1 MLGADEWWSN
11 FASQP
16 DDDDWRDVMA
26 AHALDLYR
34 QTAAVMR
41 PAADAAGQPEPVDNA
56 IEILRELADAC
67 ALHSYPWSPGERE
80 DMRIPDRAA
89 IERRARGEGV
99 DEWVRGLGH
108 RLDLRTSGIVGKTWP
123 PAIGRK
129 SEDGLATYFAEAAA
143 LYEVV
148 IEARAVPHGWDVLR
162 AEVFRRGACRHV
174 AIARSWLLWAK
185 RRNDPE
191 TVNVAYATLLMAQM
205 FFVASRD
212 AEFGETLF
220 PSETFLRVL
229 LGARRGTPWLVN
241 NGIELPPWLNR
252 RRRERSG

>member
-11 FASQP
+11 FAAEP
-16 DDDDWRDVMA
+16 DDNDWRDVMA

-34 QTAAVMR
+34 QTAAVMHAG
-41 PAADAAGQPEPVDNA
+41 PESAAHPEPVDSA

-67 ALHSYPWSPGERE
+67 ALHSYPWSPGERI
-80 DMRIPDRAA
+80 DLRIPDRAA
-89 IERRARGEGV
+89 IEQRARAHGV

-108 RLDLRTSGIVGKTWP
+108 QLDLRTSGVVAKTWP
-123 PAIGRK
+123 PATGQK
-129 SEDGLATYFAEAAA
+129 TQDALAAYFAEAAA
-143 LYEVV
+143 LYDVV
-148 IEARAVPHGWDVLR
+148 MEARATPRGWDVLR

-174 AIARSWLLWAK
+174 AVARSWLLWAK

-229 LGARRGTPWLVN
+229 LGARRGTPWLVKH
-241 NGIELPPWLNR
+241 GIELPPWLNR
-252 RRRERSG
+252 RRRER

>member
-1 MLGADEWWSN
+1 MLGADEWWAN
-11 FASQP
+11 FALES
-16 DDDDWRDVMA
+16 DDADWRDVMA

-41 PAADAAGQPEPVDNA
+41 PGAGVAGQREPVDSA

-80 DMRIPDRAA
+80 DLRIPDRAA
-89 IERRARGEGV
+89 IEQKARSEGV

-108 RLDLRTSGIVGKTWP
+108 ALDLRTTGVVGKTWP
-123 PAIGRK
+123 PTTGQK
-129 SEDGLATYFAEAAA
+129 SENDLATYFSEAAA
-143 LYEVV
+143 LYAVV
-148 IEARAVPHGWDVLR
+148 LEARSTPRGWDVLR

-174 AIARSWLLWAK
+174 AIARSWLLWTK
-185 RRNDPE
+185 RRQSPE
-191 TVNVAYATLLMAQM
+191 AVNVAHATLLMAQM

-220 PSETFLRVL
+220 PGERFLRDL
-229 LGARRGTPWLVN
+229 LGGKSGTGWFVHH
-241 NGIELPPWLNR
+241 GGELPAWLDR
-252 RRRERSG
+252 RPEERSA